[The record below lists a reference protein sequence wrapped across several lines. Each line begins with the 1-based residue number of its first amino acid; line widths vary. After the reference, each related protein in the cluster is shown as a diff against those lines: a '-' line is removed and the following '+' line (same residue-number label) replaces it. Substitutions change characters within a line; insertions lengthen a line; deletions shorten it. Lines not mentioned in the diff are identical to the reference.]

1 MSPPRFTLHRLRAI
15 VLKEFIRMKRDRS
28 PSATSQPTL
37 ILVAARFIF
46 GVPMVG
52 GMPVLSAAVPLFIAA
67 NLAVGITF
75 SMLANNQVQAVQ
87 TAFFFFLPLR

>member
-1 MSPPRFTLHRLRAI
+1 M
-15 VLKEFIRMKRDRS
+15 
-28 PSATSQPTL
+28 
-37 ILVAARFIF
+37 
-46 GVPMVG
+46 PMVG
-52 GMPVLSAAVPLFIAA
+52 SLPVLSAAVPLFIVA